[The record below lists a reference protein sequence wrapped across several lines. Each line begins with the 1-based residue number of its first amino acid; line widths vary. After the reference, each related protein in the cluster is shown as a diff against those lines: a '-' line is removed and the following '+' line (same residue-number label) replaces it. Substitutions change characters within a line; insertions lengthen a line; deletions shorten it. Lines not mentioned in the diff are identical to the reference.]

1 MRYILRP
8 GRKSKK
14 QGQAVHYQR
23 LYGISRPVKKNAGFQ
38 ALKLLK
44 AFIDR
49 LMGSLQAAALFDK
62 KPVIHFDPE
71 IQNCPVCNSILH
83 VQKSA
88 DPKTVVTMDIGAFVA
103 KQSVLFCPHGHG
115 IFKSRQLQK
124 LVPKGATFGFDV
136 IVEVGM
142 SMFVHCRSNQEVIA
156 DLATKNVFMSER
168 EVSYLGRKFIIY
180 LALCHRQSQPALKE
194 YLSDRGGYIL
204 HLDGTCEGDSPN
216 LFCGLDGLSELVLD
230 TIKIASEKKDQLIPF
245 FRGIKARFGEPRAL
259 VHDMGKGILN
269 AVTEVFPDTPD
280 FICHF
285 HFLRDIGK
293 DLLLSD
299 YTAFNKR
306 LQKLKVRTVLRR
318 RAKYLESKIDPES
331 DDIDAIVESIQ
342 HGSPQPVDQQPVS
355 VIVAYAL
362 IHWIF
367 QYPSQSNGY
376 GFPL

>member
-1 MRYILRP
+1 
-8 GRKSKK
+8 
-14 QGQAVHYQR
+14 
-23 LYGISRPVKKNAGFQ
+23 
-38 ALKLLK
+38 
-44 AFIDR
+44 
-49 LMGSLQAAALFDK
+49 
-62 KPVIHFDPE
+62 
-71 IQNCPVCNSILH
+71 
-83 VQKSA
+83 
-88 DPKTVVTMDIGAFVA
+88 MDIGAFVA
-103 KQSVLFCPHGHG
+103 KQSVLFCQHGHG

-230 TIKIASEKKDQLIPF
+230 TIKIASEKKDQLLPF

-306 LQKLKVRTVLRR
+306 LQKLKVRAFLKQRG
-318 RAKYLESKIDPES
+318 KYLESKIDPES

-342 HGSPQPVDQQPVS
+342 HGAVRSR
-355 VIVAYAL
+355 
-362 IHWIF
+362 
-367 QYPSQSNGY
+367 
-376 GFPL
+376 